1 MKLLSFF
8 FVNLICL
15 PLVVVAELR
24 YVRDFCTGFVLPRVV
39 TSLNKREIYSET
51 DLKQEEFGSVSTGRE
66 WPIPRYLSRHNIT
79 LEAEQLLE
87 LLAQQLATFV
97 HEFDFDAAQFETQ
110 AQILRRKV
118 AGLTSW
124 VEVMFLKNR
133 QIMARLEFLHRMFCT
148 LNSAAAY
155 LRYFT
160 SERTEQQLLRSLIQL
175 NVRLLSLYNFRGEP
189 DLLIPRFAEYVTT
202 FSRRLDIWAD
212 MNDKLQAVPV
222 SVRIMVKAQ
231 FDDSRA
237 ILQHLAS
244 YIPKEL
250 N

>member
-1 MKLLSFF
+1 MKLFSVF
-8 FVNLICL
+8 FVNSICL
-15 PLVVVAELR
+15 PLVVAELP

-39 TSLNKREIYSET
+39 TNLNKREIDSET
-51 DLKQEEFGSVSTGRE
+51 DPKQEELASVSTGRE

-79 LEAEQLLE
+79 LEAEQSLE

-110 AQILRRKV
+110 ASILRRKV

-124 VEVMFLKNR
+124 VEVMFSKNQ
-133 QIMARLEFLHRMFCT
+133 QIMARLEFLHRLFCT

-160 SERTEQQLLRSLIQL
+160 SESTEQQLLRSLIQL
-175 NVRLLSLYNFRGEP
+175 NVRILSLYNFKGEP
-189 DLLIPRFAEYVTT
+189 DLSIPRFTEYVTT
-202 FSRRLDIWAD
+202 FSRRWDIWAD

-237 ILQHLAS
+237 SLQHLAS

>member
-1 MKLLSFF
+1 MKLFFFF
-8 FVNLICL
+8 FVNSVFLL
-15 PLVVVAELR
+15 LVVAELP

-39 TSLNKREIYSET
+39 TNLNKREIYSET
-51 DLKQEEFGSVSTGRE
+51 DSKQEGFGSVSTVRE

-79 LEAEQLLE
+79 LEAEQSLE

-110 AQILRRKV
+110 ASILRRKV

-124 VEVMFLKNR
+124 VEVMFSKNQ

-148 LNSAAAY
+148 LDSAASY

-160 SERTEQQLLRSLIQL
+160 SERPEQQLLRSLIQL

-189 DLLIPRFAEYVTT
+189 DLSIPRFAEYVTT
-202 FSRRLDIWAD
+202 YSRRLDIWAD

-237 ILQHLAS
+237 SLQHLAS
-244 YIPKEL
+244 YIPKKL